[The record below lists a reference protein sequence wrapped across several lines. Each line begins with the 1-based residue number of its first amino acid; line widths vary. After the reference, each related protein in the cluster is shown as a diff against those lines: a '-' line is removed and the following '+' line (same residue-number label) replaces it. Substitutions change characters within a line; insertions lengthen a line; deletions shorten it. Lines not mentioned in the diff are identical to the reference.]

1 MIINSKTPRLFPVI
15 SAIFLILISCR
26 HNHIVSTGPSWILH
40 IPAEWHLSDQ
50 GKTSDIS
57 YSIYKRKPII
67 DRSDKKII
75 PACIITTEKSS
86 RGTDLAQHALDEQS
100 ENITSMEIKGY
111 KIITFRKDIQEEL
124 KTAFRINDIVSL
136 AYEYQFNDVPKRFLT
151 ITVYAKK
158 GNNLLNVSIES
169 SSETY
174 KFLRRE
180 IYQII
185 SSIR

>member
-1 MIINSKTPRLFPVI
+1 LFPVF

-26 HNHIVSTGPSWILH
+26 HNQVVSTGPSWILH
-40 IPAEWHLSDQ
+40 VPEQWRLTDQ
-50 GKTSDIS
+50 GKTSTAT

-67 DRSDKKII
+67 DRTDIKII
-75 PACIITTEKSS
+75 PACIITSEKTS

-100 ENITSMEIKGY
+100 ESITSMEIKGY
-111 KIITFRKDIQEEL
+111 RIITFRKDIQEEL
-124 KTAFRINDIVSL
+124 KTAFRINEIVSL
-136 AYEYQFNDVPKRFLT
+136 AYEYQFNEVPKRFLT

-174 KFLRRE
+174 TFLRKE